1 MFLYTLIGASTLFR
15 PGPRILFLRGGG
27 GITLKAQSLIFAFGV
42 IFMHPIINVDVDPC
56 ID

>member
-1 MFLYTLIGASTLFR
+1 MLSYKLIGASTPFH
-15 PGPRILFLRGGG
+15 PGLRILFLRGGG